1 VACLNPDM
9 WSELFLENKDNLTEK
24 LCISIKH
31 LQAYREARKSDDAS
45 ALRALLEDG
54 RRVKEEVDGV

>member
-1 VACLNPDM
+1 M